1 MRRLVLAAGLAGV
14 LIGGLFSASAAL
26 AAPSSSSQTTTWTG
40 NGTTNGYCSNTNE
53 GLTGV
58 PAGEQGWL
66 FILTSPATGPWQLTA
81 SFTDSGTLT
90 AGGTQEGDGSVHFV
104 VDTSIG
110 DQLVSASATNGT
122 ANSVLTVSGC
132 TANGTSTT
140 PTPGTGG
147 SGGNGGSI
155 GSTGG
160 TTPPGTGTTSSGGTT
175 SVTGRPSVAFSPSGS
190 STPGSATGTS
200 SPTAAA
206 VAVPKTA
213 VPAAT
218 AVHTGEPWSGSL
230 PYEVLLGGLGM
241 SMSAGGLVLRRRRRH
256 AA

>member
-1 MRRLVLAAGLAGV
+1 MRRLVLAAGLTGA
-14 LIGGLFSASAAL
+14 LIGGLFSASAAM
-26 AAPSSSSQTTTWTG
+26 ADPSSSPQTATWTG
-40 NGTTNGYCSNTNE
+40 NGTTNGYCSNTDE

-58 PAGEQGWL
+58 PAGQQGWL
-66 FILTSPATGPWQLTA
+66 FILTSPAGGPWQLTA
-81 SFTDSGTLT
+81 SFADSGTLT

-122 ANSVLTVSGC
+122 ADSVLTVSGC

-140 PTPGTGG
+140 PPPGTGG
-147 SGGNGGSI
+147 SGGNGGPI
-155 GSTGG
+155 GPTGG
-160 TTPPGTGTTSSGGTT
+160 TTPPVSGTTSSSGGTT
-175 SVTGRPSVAFSPSGS
+175 SVTGRPSIALSSSGS
-190 STPGSATGTS
+190 SPGTPSAT
-200 SPTAAA
+200 A
-206 VAVPKTA
+206 VAVPHTA

-218 AVHTGEPWSGSL
+218 SVHTGEAWSGSL

>member
-1 MRRLVLAAGLAGV
+1 MRRLVLAAGLTGA
-14 LIGGLFSASAAL
+14 LIGGLFSASAAF
-26 AAPSSSSQTTTWTG
+26 AAPSGSSQTATWTG
-40 NGTTNGYCSNTNE
+40 NGTTNGYCSNTDE

-66 FILTSPATGPWQLTA
+66 FILTSPAPGPWQLTA
-81 SFTDSGTLT
+81 SFADSGTLT

-104 VDTSIG
+104 VDTSTG

-140 PTPGTGG
+140 PSPGTGG
-147 SGGNGGSI
+147 SGGNGGN
-155 GSTGG
+155 GGPTGG
-160 TTPPGTGTTSSGGTT
+160 TTPPASGTTSPSGGTT
-175 SVTGRPSVAFSPSGS
+175 SVTGRPGVVFSSSGS
-190 STPGSATGTS
+190 PTTGTS
-200 SPTAAA
+200 SVTAAA
-206 VAVPKTA
+206 APHAA

-218 AVHTGEPWSGSL
+218 TVHTGEPWSGSL

-241 SMSAGGLVLRRRRRH
+241 SMSAGGLALRRRRRH